1 MEQRKQGE
9 LQDVDMASMKVL
21 FSAVAASFMTLGA
34 IIYMFGD
41 DQAGGMSVANNP
53 PVQLFNDYFGGGM
66 AERGMRNRAIE
77 PNTVPGTI
85 GQTTRP

>member
-9 LQDVDMASMKVL
+9 LQDVDIASMKVL
-21 FSAVAASFMTLGA
+21 FSVVAASFISLGV

-41 DQAGGMSVANNP
+41 DQAGAMSVANNP
-53 PVQLFNDYFGGGM
+53 PPQM
-66 AERGMRNRAIE
+66 TERGMRNRTIE
-77 PNTVPGTI
+77 SNTVPGTT

>member
-1 MEQRKQGE
+1 
-9 LQDVDMASMKVL
+9 
-21 FSAVAASFMTLGA
+21 MTLGA

-53 PVQLFNDYFGGGM
+53 PVQM
-66 AERGMRNRAIE
+66 TERGMRNRAIE

-85 GQTTRP
+85 GQTDAAVTLHSSQSAKTPAPLVRGFLHATLSPRGDD

>member
-9 LQDVDMASMKVL
+9 LRDLDIGSMKML
-21 FSAVAASFMTLGA
+21 FSVVAASFMTLGV

-41 DQAGGMSVANNP
+41 DETGAMSVANNP
-53 PVQLFNDYFGGGM
+53 PVQM
-66 AERGMRNRAIE
+66 TERGIRNRAIE
-77 PNTVPGTI
+77 PSTVPGTI

>member
-53 PVQLFNDYFGGGM
+53 PVQM
-66 AERGMRNRAIE
+66 TERGMRNRTIE